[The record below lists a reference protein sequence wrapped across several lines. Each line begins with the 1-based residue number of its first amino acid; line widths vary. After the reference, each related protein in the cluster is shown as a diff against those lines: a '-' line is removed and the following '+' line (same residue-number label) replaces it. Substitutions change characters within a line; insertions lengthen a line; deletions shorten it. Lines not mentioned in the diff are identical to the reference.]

1 MKKPLHLLV
10 LLLVSA
16 AFTSC
21 ATVFCGSKKAITLDA
36 NVPVQSANLII
47 DGHKYRNVTF
57 PYVVKVKRG
66 FDDSVVKAEAEGYQ
80 NTELVIYKSFNAVSS
95 SFLAV
100 ALSFDAMAASPSKR
114 AFGFMKPSY
123 VGRHF
128 PSANYFGGHL
138 GQKAM
143 ILG

>member
-80 NTELVIYKSFNAVSS
+80 NTELVIYKSFNAVSI
-95 SFLAV
+95 LNMLGLVGWAV
-100 ALSFDAMAASPSKR
+100 DAATGSM
-114 AFGFMKPSY
+114 MKPEY
-123 VGRHF
+123 
-128 PSANYFGGHL
+128 NYYELEFTPL
-138 GQKAM
+138 KPAETSDENN
-143 ILG
+143 

>member
-21 ATVFCGSKKAITLDA
+21 ATIFCGSKKAITLDA

-80 NTELVIYKSFNAVSS
+80 NTELVIYKSFNAVSI
-95 SFLAV
+95 LNMLGLVGWAV
-100 ALSFDAMAASPSKR
+100 DAATGSM
-114 AFGFMKPSY
+114 MKPEY
-123 VGRHF
+123 
-128 PSANYFGGHL
+128 NYYELEFTPL
-138 GQKAM
+138 KPAETSDENN
-143 ILG
+143 

>member
-36 NVPVQSANLII
+36 NVPVQSADLMI

-57 PYVVKVKRG
+57 PYVVKVRRG
-66 FDDSVVKAEAEGYQ
+66 FDESVVKAEAEGYQ
-80 NTELVIYKSFNAVSS
+80 PTEMVIYKSFNAVSI
-95 SFLAV
+95 LNMLGLVGWAV
-100 ALSFDAMAASPSKR
+100 DAATGSM
-114 AFGFMKPSY
+114 MKPEY
-123 VGRHF
+123 
-128 PSANYFGGHL
+128 NYYELEFTPL
-138 GQKAM
+138 KPAETSDENN
-143 ILG
+143 

>member
-36 NVPVQSANLII
+36 NVPVQSADLMI

-57 PYVVKVKRG
+57 PYVVKVRRG
-66 FDDSVVKAEAEGYQ
+66 FDESVVKAEAEGYQ
-80 NTELVIYKSFNAVSS
+80 PTEMVIYKSFNAVSI
-95 SFLAV
+95 LNMLGLVGWAV
-100 ALSFDAMAASPSKR
+100 DAATGSM
-114 AFGFMKPSY
+114 MKPEY
-123 VGRHF
+123 
-128 PSANYFGGHL
+128 NYYELEFTPL
-138 GQKAM
+138 KPAEASDENN
-143 ILG
+143 

>member
-10 LLLVSA
+10 LLLVTA
-16 AFTSC
+16 VFTSC

-80 NTELVIYKSFNAVSS
+80 NTELVIYKSFNAVSI
-95 SFLAV
+95 LNMLGLVGWAV
-100 ALSFDAMAASPSKR
+100 DAATGSM
-114 AFGFMKPSY
+114 MKPEY
-123 VGRHF
+123 
-128 PSANYFGGHL
+128 NYYELEFTPL
-138 GQKAM
+138 KPAETSDENN
-143 ILG
+143 